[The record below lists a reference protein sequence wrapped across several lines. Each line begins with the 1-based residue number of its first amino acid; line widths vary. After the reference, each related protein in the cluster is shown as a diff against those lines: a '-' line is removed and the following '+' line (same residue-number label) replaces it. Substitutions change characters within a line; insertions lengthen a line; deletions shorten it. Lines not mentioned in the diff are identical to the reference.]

1 MTVYS
6 YFQHEV
12 PSGKHALILVK
23 QPKGNLVWIATQ
35 DMTSSK
41 PLSSNGIEKEKKFE
55 PRLKTWNEC
64 NHIQVNKTHIRT
76 T

>member
-1 MTVYS
+1 MVF

-12 PSGKHALILVK
+12 PAGKHALILVK

-35 DMTSSK
+35 DTSAGKSVS
-41 PLSSNGIEKEKKFE
+41 LNSIEKEKKFE

-64 NHIQVNKTHIRT
+64 NHIQVS
-76 T
+76 